1 MRIYLL
7 LLFVLMVTRT
17 QATNVI
23 FDRITM
29 DSGLSSSSVT
39 SILKD
44 RTGYVWVGTT
54 EGLNRYDG
62 YTFKV
67 FLPVPDCPESIQSSS
82 IDKLFEDSDGG
93 IWIFFSSGG
102 ISRYDRGSDTFLNFT
117 KEGLRQQ
124 LRVYGSPTCFSASVP
139 GHIFIGTENGM
150 LEYDAKEKKLV
161 RLSSAGSVVSSS
173 PVNCLYSA
181 PDHSFWVGTLA
192 GFSLYDKE
200 TNHFQDYTIRTN
212 DREDINA
219 GNLNG
224 VNAIYIDRF
233 DYMWL
238 GTGREGA
245 FRSVDMGER
254 EIFQSVG
261 REDTRVYQFLETG
274 DGDFWIG
281 HNKGASLISR
291 MNRLALRCEH
301 FFDRPEDLEPTGECQ
316 VRSIFESKDGT
327 VWFDDSRFN
336 QGLFYYSPKER
347 KMGQLRN
354 VPEDAH
360 SISSNQITCLF
371 LDDSDHLWAGHSTYG
386 VSHADLT
393 PSLFRYTFGYTEKEN
408 LSSLHIL
415 AVYEDSDLN
424 LWVATSRGLD
434 RINHK
439 TSRVDMR
446 FTFSPRKSPSS
457 LSGKIIGSIR
467 EDSERNL
474 WISYQDAN
482 PDRLNLDDF
491 RIRPFIPDYQVSYD
505 YPINSLSELCNLCV
519 SEESWFWGGADEG
532 RLRVWDTKTRA
543 LITYRYIPGE
553 MNPLASNHIHC
564 LFVDSS
570 GYLWIG
576 TNAGLDQYDKR
587 TGRFDHFTVQDG
599 LSGNIVRGIREG
611 EPGILFVST
620 NKGLS
625 RLDIQ
630 NRHIVNYTT
639 ANGLLS
645 NEFMGGACCKRKSGE
660 LVFGSNEGIVSFDP
674 VQLTDGLRKIPESL
688 RITNLTIGD
697 SREKQ
702 GLQVGF
708 IAFDYSHPR
717 SIRYRYRLDGYDTDW
732 REVDASDRTAIYN
745 RLPPGN
751 YVFRVETS
759 GNGSYWSAPIT
770 EPVRIF
776 PPWWRTW
783 WFILLVFVVVCV
795 LLCIAYKS
803 RVRWY
808 QLRQAE
814 LERKIQERT
823 RLLKQAKQELEEK
836 DALKTRFFMNVSHE
850 LRTPLTIIK
859 GLTEDLER
867 HSGSEESCGDKETLR
882 TISRNTNRLIR
893 HVNELLDLSVLTR
906 GVPSPHIVCADLSR
920 FLKEISETF
929 IPLADSYKIAFTY
942 SIAPD
947 ISIAYFDKNILE
959 QVLYNLLSNAFKY
972 TPDGGSVS
980 FSASLEQSS
989 SDAVMTLRIT
999 DSGIGIP
1006 PESLPYIFDR
1016 YYKGASI
1023 AFRRSESSGIGLAY
1037 TKELL
1042 ELHKATIQ
1050 CESELG
1056 KGSVFTVALPISEE
1070 AYPEEWLEYSEPK
1083 MEEVSLRE
1091 SVPLEETNSVP
1102 ENLRQTLLFV
1112 EDNEDLCR
1120 YLMNAFQ
1127 TDYRVVIAKNGKVGL
1142 EKALEILPD
1151 VIVSD
1156 VMMPVMNGIECCE
1169 ALKTDE
1175 RTAHIPVIL
1184 LTALAEERQ
1193 QLEGYGAGA
1202 DDYLPK
1208 PFSLAVLKAK
1218 IKNLLKRSERL
1229 KLYFRDRFDLRTPEQ
1244 TVANPDKE
1252 FVSKV
1257 TRVVLAHLQDPEFDV
1272 ELFCSEMA
1280 MSRASL
1286 FRKLKS
1292 TTGCSASSFTRNIR
1306 IKRAAEL
1313 LGQHAYSIGEVAAQV
1328 GFSDP
1333 NYFTRCFK
1341 EIYGITPSEF
1351 IQTSPSS
1358 QDSHSPLAS
1367 SGK

>member
-7 LLFVLMVTRT
+7 LLFVLMITRA
-17 QATNVI
+17 QATHVI

-44 RTGYVWVGTT
+44 RTGYVWIGTA

-82 IDKLFEDSDGG
+82 IDQLFEDSDGG

-102 ISRYDRGSDTFLNFT
+102 ISRYDRVSDTFLNFT
-117 KEGLRQQ
+117 KEWLRQQ

-139 GHIFIGTENGM
+139 GHIFIGTENGL
-150 LEYDAKEKKLV
+150 LEYDAKEKILV
-161 RLSSAGSVVSSS
+161 RLSQAGSVVSSS

-200 TNHFQDYTIRTN
+200 TDRFQDYTIRTN
-212 DREDINA
+212 ERKDINV

-254 EIFQSVG
+254 EMFQSVG

-347 KMGQLRN
+347 KMGRLRN

-393 PSLFRYTFGYTEKEN
+393 PSLFRYTLGYTEKEN

-434 RINHK
+434 RVNHK

-446 FTFSPRKSPSS
+446 FTFSHRKDPSS

-474 WISYQDAN
+474 WISYLDAN
-482 PDRLNLDDF
+482 PDRLSLDDF
-491 RIRPFIPDYQVSYD
+491 RIRPFIPGHQVSSD

-702 GLQVGF
+702 GLRVDF

-717 SIRYRYRLDGYDTDW
+717 SIRYRYRLDGYDMDW

-783 WFILLVFVVVCV
+783 WFILLVFVVVC
-795 LLCIAYKS
+795 LLLYIAYKS

-808 QLRQAE
+808 QLRQVE

-867 HSGSEESCGDKETLR
+867 HSGSEESCGDKEILR

-1006 PESLPYIFDR
+1006 PESLPHIFDR
-1016 YYKGASI
+1016 YYKGESI

-1083 MEEVSLRE
+1083 MEEVSSRE
-1091 SVPLEETNSVP
+1091 SVPLEGTNPVS
-1102 ENLRQTLLFV
+1102 EHLRQTLLFV

-1127 TDYRVVIAKNGKVGL
+1127 TDYRVVVAKNGKVGL

-1218 IKNLLKRSERL
+1218 IKNLLKRSEQL

-1244 TVANPDKE
+1244 TIADPDKE
-1252 FVSKV
+1252 FLSKV
-1257 TRVVLAHLQDPEFDV
+1257 TKVVLAHLQDPEFDV

>member
-7 LLFVLMVTRT
+7 LLFVLMITRA

-117 KEGLRQQ
+117 KEWLRQQ

-281 HNKGASLISR
+281 HNKGTSLISR

-393 PSLFRYTFGYTEKEN
+393 PSLFRYTLGYTEKEN

-543 LITYRYIPGE
+543 LITYRYIPDE

-814 LERKIQERT
+814 LECKIQERT

-867 HSGSEESCGDKETLR
+867 HSGSEVSCGDKGILR
-882 TISRNTNRLIR
+882 TISRNTNRLIW

-920 FLKEISETF
+920 FLEDISETF

-959 QVLYNLLSNAFKY
+959 QVLYNLLSNAFKR
-972 TPDGGSVS
+972 GS
-980 FSASLEQSS
+980 
-989 SDAVMTLRIT
+989 I
-999 DSGIGIP
+999 I
-1006 PESLPYIFDR
+1006 
-1016 YYKGASI
+1016 
-1023 AFRRSESSGIGLAY
+1023 
-1037 TKELL
+1037 
-1042 ELHKATIQ
+1042 
-1050 CESELG
+1050 
-1056 KGSVFTVALPISEE
+1056 
-1070 AYPEEWLEYSEPK
+1070 
-1083 MEEVSLRE
+1083 
-1091 SVPLEETNSVP
+1091 N
-1102 ENLRQTLLFV
+1102 
-1112 EDNEDLCR
+1112 
-1120 YLMNAFQ
+1120 
-1127 TDYRVVIAKNGKVGL
+1127 
-1142 EKALEILPD
+1142 
-1151 VIVSD
+1151 
-1156 VMMPVMNGIECCE
+1156 
-1169 ALKTDE
+1169 
-1175 RTAHIPVIL
+1175 
-1184 LTALAEERQ
+1184 
-1193 QLEGYGAGA
+1193 
-1202 DDYLPK
+1202 
-1208 PFSLAVLKAK
+1208 
-1218 IKNLLKRSERL
+1218 
-1229 KLYFRDRFDLRTPEQ
+1229 
-1244 TVANPDKE
+1244 
-1252 FVSKV
+1252 
-1257 TRVVLAHLQDPEFDV
+1257 
-1272 ELFCSEMA
+1272 
-1280 MSRASL
+1280 
-1286 FRKLKS
+1286 
-1292 TTGCSASSFTRNIR
+1292 
-1306 IKRAAEL
+1306 
-1313 LGQHAYSIGEVAAQV
+1313 
-1328 GFSDP
+1328 
-1333 NYFTRCFK
+1333 
-1341 EIYGITPSEF
+1341 
-1351 IQTSPSS
+1351 TS
-1358 QDSHSPLAS
+1358 
-1367 SGK
+1367 

>member
-93 IWIFFSSGG
+93 LWIFFSSGG

-117 KEGLRQQ
+117 KEWLRQQ

-393 PSLFRYTFGYTEKEN
+393 PSLFRYTLGYTEKEN

-795 LLCIAYKS
+795 LLYIAYKS

-920 FLKEISETF
+920 FLKE
-929 IPLADSYKIAFTY
+929 
-942 SIAPD
+942 
-947 ISIAYFDKNILE
+947 
-959 QVLYNLLSNAFKY
+959 
-972 TPDGGSVS
+972 
-980 FSASLEQSS
+980 
-989 SDAVMTLRIT
+989 
-999 DSGIGIP
+999 
-1006 PESLPYIFDR
+1006 
-1016 YYKGASI
+1016 
-1023 AFRRSESSGIGLAY
+1023 
-1037 TKELL
+1037 
-1042 ELHKATIQ
+1042 
-1050 CESELG
+1050 
-1056 KGSVFTVALPISEE
+1056 
-1070 AYPEEWLEYSEPK
+1070 
-1083 MEEVSLRE
+1083 
-1091 SVPLEETNSVP
+1091 
-1102 ENLRQTLLFV
+1102 
-1112 EDNEDLCR
+1112 
-1120 YLMNAFQ
+1120 
-1127 TDYRVVIAKNGKVGL
+1127 
-1142 EKALEILPD
+1142 
-1151 VIVSD
+1151 
-1156 VMMPVMNGIECCE
+1156 
-1169 ALKTDE
+1169 
-1175 RTAHIPVIL
+1175 
-1184 LTALAEERQ
+1184 
-1193 QLEGYGAGA
+1193 GA
-1202 DDYLPK
+1202 DL
-1208 PFSLAVLKAK
+1208 
-1218 IKNLLKRSERL
+1218 
-1229 KLYFRDRFDLRTPEQ
+1229 
-1244 TVANPDKE
+1244 
-1252 FVSKV
+1252 
-1257 TRVVLAHLQDPEFDV
+1257 
-1272 ELFCSEMA
+1272 
-1280 MSRASL
+1280 
-1286 FRKLKS
+1286 
-1292 TTGCSASSFTRNIR
+1292 SS
-1306 IKRAAEL
+1306 
-1313 LGQHAYSIGEVAAQV
+1313 
-1328 GFSDP
+1328 P
-1333 NYFTRCFK
+1333 
-1341 EIYGITPSEF
+1341 
-1351 IQTSPSS
+1351 
-1358 QDSHSPLAS
+1358 PLAS
-1367 SGK
+1367 TGMILVPYWIRKSRRRKRRMYRCRSSTRSSRERNGNAFFTGIL

>member
-7 LLFVLMVTRT
+7 LLFVLMITRA

-117 KEGLRQQ
+117 KEWLRQQ

-161 RLSSAGSVVSSS
+161 RLSPAGSVVSSS

-393 PSLFRYTFGYTEKEN
+393 PSLFRYTLGYTEKEN

-795 LLCIAYKS
+795 LLYIAYKS

-893 HVNELLDLSVLTR
+893 
-906 GVPSPHIVCADLSR
+906 
-920 FLKEISETF
+920 
-929 IPLADSYKIAFTY
+929 LADSYKIVFTY

-980 FSASLEQSS
+980 FSASLEQNS

-1006 PESLPYIFDR
+1006 PESLPYIFDQ
-1016 YYKGASI
+1016 YYKGESI

-1056 KGSVFTVALPISEE
+1056 KGSVFMVALPISQE

-1091 SVPLEETNSVP
+1091 SVPLEGTNPVP

-1142 EKALEILPD
+1142 EKAMEILPD

-1218 IKNLLKRSERL
+1218 IKNLLKRSEQL

-1244 TVANPDKE
+1244 TITDPDKE

>member
-117 KEGLRQQ
+117 KEWLRQQ

-161 RLSSAGSVVSSS
+161 RLSPAGSVVSSS

-245 FRSVDMGER
+245 FRSLDMGER

-281 HNKGASLISR
+281 HNKGVSLISR

-371 LDDSDHLWAGHSTYG
+371 LDDSDH
-386 VSHADLT
+386 
-393 PSLFRYTFGYTEKEN
+393 

-795 LLCIAYKS
+795 LLYIAYKS

-980 FSASLEQSS
+980 FSALLEQSS

-1006 PESLPYIFDR
+1006 PESLPYIFDQ
-1016 YYKGASI
+1016 YYKGESI

-1083 MEEVSLRE
+1083 MEEASLRE
-1091 SVPLEETNSVP
+1091 SVPLEGTNPVP

-1142 EKALEILPD
+1142 EKAMEILPD

-1218 IKNLLKRSERL
+1218 IKNLLKRSEQL

-1244 TVANPDKE
+1244 TIADLDKE

>member
-7 LLFVLMVTRT
+7 LLFVLMITRA

-117 KEGLRQQ
+117 KEWLRQQ

-161 RLSSAGSVVSSS
+161 RLSPAGSVVSSS

-371 LDDSDHLWAGHSTYG
+371 LDDSDHLWAGHSTYE

-393 PSLFRYTFGYTEKEN
+393 PSLFRYTLGYTEKEN

-732 REVDASDRTAIYN
+732 REVDASDRTSIYN

-795 LLCIAYKS
+795 LLYIAYKS

-980 FSASLEQSS
+980 FSALLEQSS

-1006 PESLPYIFDR
+1006 PESLPYIFDQ
-1016 YYKGASI
+1016 YYKGESI

-1083 MEEVSLRE
+1083 MEEASLRE
-1091 SVPLEETNSVP
+1091 SVPLEGTNPVP

-1127 TDYRVVIAKNGKVGL
+1127 TDYRVVIAKIGKVGL
-1142 EKALEILPD
+1142 EKAMEILPD

-1156 VMMPVMNGIECCE
+1156 VMMPVMNGYKATKMIRSLDRADAKEVPIIAMTANAFAEDRIRVKE
-1169 ALKTDE
+1169 AGMNEHVAK
-1175 RTAHIPVIL
+1175 PV
-1184 LTALAEERQ
+1184 
-1193 QLEGYGAGA
+1193 
-1202 DDYLPK
+1202 
-1208 PFSLAVLKAK
+1208 
-1218 IKNLLKRSERL
+1218 
-1229 KLYFRDRFDLRTPEQ
+1229 
-1244 TVANPDKE
+1244 
-1252 FVSKV
+1252 
-1257 TRVVLAHLQDPEFDV
+1257 DV
-1272 ELFCSEMA
+1272 EL
-1280 MSRASL
+1280 L
-1286 FRKLKS
+1286 IKVIHKLV
-1292 TTGCSASSFTRNIR
+1292 
-1306 IKRAAEL
+1306 E
-1313 LGQHAYSIGEVAAQV
+1313 
-1328 GFSDP
+1328 
-1333 NYFTRCFK
+1333 
-1341 EIYGITPSEF
+1341 
-1351 IQTSPSS
+1351 
-1358 QDSHSPLAS
+1358 
-1367 SGK
+1367 

>member
-1 MRIYLL
+1 M
-7 LLFVLMVTRT
+7 
-17 QATNVI
+17 
-23 FDRITM
+23 
-29 DSGLSSSSVT
+29 
-39 SILKD
+39 
-44 RTGYVWVGTT
+44 
-54 EGLNRYDG
+54 NRYDG

-117 KEGLRQQ
+117 KEWLRQQ

-161 RLSSAGSVVSSS
+161 RLSPAGSVVSSS

-274 DGDFWIG
+274 DGDIWIG

-393 PSLFRYTFGYTEKEN
+393 PSLFRYTLGYTEKEN

-732 REVDASDRTAIYN
+732 REVDASDRTAIYLSHIHIN
-745 RLPPGN
+745 EPPRLGMI
-751 YVFRVETS
+751 
-759 GNGSYWSAPIT
+759 SY
-770 EPVRIF
+770 
-776 PPWWRTW
+776 
-783 WFILLVFVVVCV
+783 
-795 LLCIAYKS
+795 
-803 RVRWY
+803 
-808 QLRQAE
+808 
-814 LERKIQERT
+814 
-823 RLLKQAKQELEEK
+823 
-836 DALKTRFFMNVSHE
+836 
-850 LRTPLTIIK
+850 
-859 GLTEDLER
+859 
-867 HSGSEESCGDKETLR
+867 
-882 TISRNTNRLIR
+882 
-893 HVNELLDLSVLTR
+893 
-906 GVPSPHIVCADLSR
+906 
-920 FLKEISETF
+920 
-929 IPLADSYKIAFTY
+929 
-942 SIAPD
+942 
-947 ISIAYFDKNILE
+947 
-959 QVLYNLLSNAFKY
+959 
-972 TPDGGSVS
+972 
-980 FSASLEQSS
+980 
-989 SDAVMTLRIT
+989 AV
-999 DSGIGIP
+999 
-1006 PESLPYIFDR
+1006 
-1016 YYKGASI
+1016 K
-1023 AFRRSESSGIGLAY
+1023 
-1037 TKELL
+1037 
-1042 ELHKATIQ
+1042 
-1050 CESELG
+1050 
-1056 KGSVFTVALPISEE
+1056 
-1070 AYPEEWLEYSEPK
+1070 
-1083 MEEVSLRE
+1083 
-1091 SVPLEETNSVP
+1091 
-1102 ENLRQTLLFV
+1102 
-1112 EDNEDLCR
+1112 
-1120 YLMNAFQ
+1120 
-1127 TDYRVVIAKNGKVGL
+1127 
-1142 EKALEILPD
+1142 
-1151 VIVSD
+1151 
-1156 VMMPVMNGIECCE
+1156 
-1169 ALKTDE
+1169 
-1175 RTAHIPVIL
+1175 
-1184 LTALAEERQ
+1184 
-1193 QLEGYGAGA
+1193 
-1202 DDYLPK
+1202 
-1208 PFSLAVLKAK
+1208 
-1218 IKNLLKRSERL
+1218 
-1229 KLYFRDRFDLRTPEQ
+1229 
-1244 TVANPDKE
+1244 
-1252 FVSKV
+1252 
-1257 TRVVLAHLQDPEFDV
+1257 
-1272 ELFCSEMA
+1272 
-1280 MSRASL
+1280 
-1286 FRKLKS
+1286 
-1292 TTGCSASSFTRNIR
+1292 
-1306 IKRAAEL
+1306 
-1313 LGQHAYSIGEVAAQV
+1313 
-1328 GFSDP
+1328 
-1333 NYFTRCFK
+1333 
-1341 EIYGITPSEF
+1341 
-1351 IQTSPSS
+1351 
-1358 QDSHSPLAS
+1358 
-1367 SGK
+1367 

>member
-117 KEGLRQQ
+117 KEWLRQQ

-161 RLSSAGSVVSSS
+161 RLSPAGSVVSSS

-219 GNLNG
+219 VNLNG

-245 FRSVDMGER
+245 FRSLDMGER

-281 HNKGASLISR
+281 HNKGVSLISR

-393 PSLFRYTFGYTEKEN
+393 PSLFRYTLGYTEKEN

-491 RIRPFIPDYQVSYD
+491 RIRPFIPD
-505 YPINSLSELCNLCV
+505 
-519 SEESWFWGGADEG
+519 
-532 RLRVWDTKTRA
+532 
-543 LITYRYIPGE
+543 
-553 MNPLASNHIHC
+553 
-564 LFVDSS
+564 
-570 GYLWIG
+570 
-576 TNAGLDQYDKR
+576 
-587 TGRFDHFTVQDG
+587 
-599 LSGNIVRGIREG
+599 
-611 EPGILFVST
+611 
-620 NKGLS
+620 
-625 RLDIQ
+625 
-630 NRHIVNYTT
+630 
-639 ANGLLS
+639 
-645 NEFMGGACCKRKSGE
+645 
-660 LVFGSNEGIVSFDP
+660 
-674 VQLTDGLRKIPESL
+674 
-688 RITNLTIGD
+688 
-697 SREKQ
+697 
-702 GLQVGF
+702 
-708 IAFDYSHPR
+708 
-717 SIRYRYRLDGYDTDW
+717 
-732 REVDASDRTAIYN
+732 
-745 RLPPGN
+745 
-751 YVFRVETS
+751 
-759 GNGSYWSAPIT
+759 
-770 EPVRIF
+770 
-776 PPWWRTW
+776 
-783 WFILLVFVVVCV
+783 
-795 LLCIAYKS
+795 
-803 RVRWY
+803 
-808 QLRQAE
+808 
-814 LERKIQERT
+814 
-823 RLLKQAKQELEEK
+823 
-836 DALKTRFFMNVSHE
+836 
-850 LRTPLTIIK
+850 
-859 GLTEDLER
+859 
-867 HSGSEESCGDKETLR
+867 
-882 TISRNTNRLIR
+882 
-893 HVNELLDLSVLTR
+893 
-906 GVPSPHIVCADLSR
+906 
-920 FLKEISETF
+920 
-929 IPLADSYKIAFTY
+929 
-942 SIAPD
+942 
-947 ISIAYFDKNILE
+947 
-959 QVLYNLLSNAFKY
+959 
-972 TPDGGSVS
+972 
-980 FSASLEQSS
+980 
-989 SDAVMTLRIT
+989 
-999 DSGIGIP
+999 
-1006 PESLPYIFDR
+1006 
-1016 YYKGASI
+1016 
-1023 AFRRSESSGIGLAY
+1023 
-1037 TKELL
+1037 
-1042 ELHKATIQ
+1042 
-1050 CESELG
+1050 
-1056 KGSVFTVALPISEE
+1056 
-1070 AYPEEWLEYSEPK
+1070 
-1083 MEEVSLRE
+1083 
-1091 SVPLEETNSVP
+1091 
-1102 ENLRQTLLFV
+1102 
-1112 EDNEDLCR
+1112 
-1120 YLMNAFQ
+1120 
-1127 TDYRVVIAKNGKVGL
+1127 
-1142 EKALEILPD
+1142 
-1151 VIVSD
+1151 
-1156 VMMPVMNGIECCE
+1156 
-1169 ALKTDE
+1169 
-1175 RTAHIPVIL
+1175 
-1184 LTALAEERQ
+1184 
-1193 QLEGYGAGA
+1193 
-1202 DDYLPK
+1202 
-1208 PFSLAVLKAK
+1208 
-1218 IKNLLKRSERL
+1218 
-1229 KLYFRDRFDLRTPEQ
+1229 
-1244 TVANPDKE
+1244 
-1252 FVSKV
+1252 
-1257 TRVVLAHLQDPEFDV
+1257 
-1272 ELFCSEMA
+1272 
-1280 MSRASL
+1280 
-1286 FRKLKS
+1286 
-1292 TTGCSASSFTRNIR
+1292 
-1306 IKRAAEL
+1306 
-1313 LGQHAYSIGEVAAQV
+1313 
-1328 GFSDP
+1328 
-1333 NYFTRCFK
+1333 
-1341 EIYGITPSEF
+1341 
-1351 IQTSPSS
+1351 
-1358 QDSHSPLAS
+1358 
-1367 SGK
+1367 

>member
-7 LLFVLMVTRT
+7 LLFVLMITRA

-117 KEGLRQQ
+117 KEWLRQQ

-161 RLSSAGSVVSSS
+161 RLSPAGSVVSSS

-245 FRSVDMGER
+245 FRSLDMGER

-281 HNKGASLISR
+281 HNKGVSLISR

-393 PSLFRYTFGYTEKEN
+393 PSLFRYTLGYTEKEN

-491 RIRPFIPDYQVSYD
+491 RICPFIPDYQVSYD

-795 LLCIAYKS
+795 LLYIAYKS

-906 GVPSPHIVCADLSR
+906 GSSFPAYCLCGSQSILKGDFGNLYSFGR
-920 FLKEISETF
+920 FL
-929 IPLADSYKIAFTY
+929 
-942 SIAPD
+942 
-947 ISIAYFDKNILE
+947 
-959 QVLYNLLSNAFKY
+959 
-972 TPDGGSVS
+972 
-980 FSASLEQSS
+980 
-989 SDAVMTLRIT
+989 
-999 DSGIGIP
+999 
-1006 PESLPYIFDR
+1006 
-1016 YYKGASI
+1016 
-1023 AFRRSESSGIGLAY
+1023 
-1037 TKELL
+1037 
-1042 ELHKATIQ
+1042 
-1050 CESELG
+1050 
-1056 KGSVFTVALPISEE
+1056 
-1070 AYPEEWLEYSEPK
+1070 
-1083 MEEVSLRE
+1083 
-1091 SVPLEETNSVP
+1091 
-1102 ENLRQTLLFV
+1102 
-1112 EDNEDLCR
+1112 
-1120 YLMNAFQ
+1120 
-1127 TDYRVVIAKNGKVGL
+1127 
-1142 EKALEILPD
+1142 
-1151 VIVSD
+1151 
-1156 VMMPVMNGIECCE
+1156 
-1169 ALKTDE
+1169 
-1175 RTAHIPVIL
+1175 
-1184 LTALAEERQ
+1184 
-1193 QLEGYGAGA
+1193 
-1202 DDYLPK
+1202 
-1208 PFSLAVLKAK
+1208 
-1218 IKNLLKRSERL
+1218 
-1229 KLYFRDRFDLRTPEQ
+1229 
-1244 TVANPDKE
+1244 
-1252 FVSKV
+1252 
-1257 TRVVLAHLQDPEFDV
+1257 
-1272 ELFCSEMA
+1272 
-1280 MSRASL
+1280 
-1286 FRKLKS
+1286 
-1292 TTGCSASSFTRNIR
+1292 
-1306 IKRAAEL
+1306 
-1313 LGQHAYSIGEVAAQV
+1313 
-1328 GFSDP
+1328 
-1333 NYFTRCFK
+1333 
-1341 EIYGITPSEF
+1341 
-1351 IQTSPSS
+1351 
-1358 QDSHSPLAS
+1358 
-1367 SGK
+1367 

>member
-117 KEGLRQQ
+117 KEWLRQQ

-281 HNKGASLISR
+281 HNKGTSLISR

-393 PSLFRYTFGYTEKEN
+393 PSLFRYTLGYTEKEN

-446 FTFSPRKSPSS
+446 FTFSPQKSPSS

-674 VQLTDGLRKIPESL
+674 VQLTDGLRKYLSLCES
-688 RITNLTIGD
+688 RT
-697 SREKQ
+697 SRSETHVRSKVYRWV
-702 GLQVGF
+702 LL
-708 IAFDYSHPR
+708 R
-717 SIRYRYRLDGYDTDW
+717 SIILIPVVSDTGIVWMDMIRIGGRWTPAIVRLYITVYH
-732 REVDASDRTAIYN
+732 RETMCFGWK
-745 RLPPGN
+745 LPAM
-751 YVFRVETS
+751 V
-759 GNGSYWSAPIT
+759 PIG
-770 EPVRIF
+770 
-776 PPWWRTW
+776 
-783 WFILLVFVVVCV
+783 
-795 LLCIAYKS
+795 
-803 RVRWY
+803 
-808 QLRQAE
+808 
-814 LERKIQERT
+814 
-823 RLLKQAKQELEEK
+823 
-836 DALKTRFFMNVSHE
+836 AL
-850 LRTPLTIIK
+850 PLPN
-859 GLTEDLER
+859 L
-867 HSGSEESCGDKETLR
+867 SGSF
-882 TISRNTNRLIR
+882 
-893 HVNELLDLSVLTR
+893 LLGGGR
-906 GVPSPHIVCADLSR
+906 G
-920 FLKEISETF
+920 
-929 IPLADSYKIAFTY
+929 
-942 SIAPD
+942 
-947 ISIAYFDKNILE
+947 
-959 QVLYNLLSNAFKY
+959 
-972 TPDGGSVS
+972 G
-980 FSASLEQSS
+980 
-989 SDAVMTLRIT
+989 
-999 DSGIGIP
+999 
-1006 PESLPYIFDR
+1006 
-1016 YYKGASI
+1016 
-1023 AFRRSESSGIGLAY
+1023 
-1037 TKELL
+1037 
-1042 ELHKATIQ
+1042 
-1050 CESELG
+1050 
-1056 KGSVFTVALPISEE
+1056 
-1070 AYPEEWLEYSEPK
+1070 
-1083 MEEVSLRE
+1083 
-1091 SVPLEETNSVP
+1091 
-1102 ENLRQTLLFV
+1102 
-1112 EDNEDLCR
+1112 
-1120 YLMNAFQ
+1120 
-1127 TDYRVVIAKNGKVGL
+1127 
-1142 EKALEILPD
+1142 
-1151 VIVSD
+1151 
-1156 VMMPVMNGIECCE
+1156 
-1169 ALKTDE
+1169 
-1175 RTAHIPVIL
+1175 
-1184 LTALAEERQ
+1184 
-1193 QLEGYGAGA
+1193 
-1202 DDYLPK
+1202 
-1208 PFSLAVLKAK
+1208 
-1218 IKNLLKRSERL
+1218 
-1229 KLYFRDRFDLRTPEQ
+1229 
-1244 TVANPDKE
+1244 
-1252 FVSKV
+1252 
-1257 TRVVLAHLQDPEFDV
+1257 
-1272 ELFCSEMA
+1272 LFCWYSWLYA
-1280 MSRASL
+1280 YCCVSPIRA
-1286 FRKLKS
+1286 
-1292 TTGCSASSFTRNIR
+1292 GCAGISFA
-1306 IKRAAEL
+1306 K
-1313 LGQHAYSIGEVAAQV
+1313 
-1328 GFSDP
+1328 
-1333 NYFTRCFK
+1333 
-1341 EIYGITPSEF
+1341 PSW
-1351 IQTSPSS
+1351 SVRYKNV
-1358 QDSHSPLAS
+1358 H
-1367 SGK
+1367 GC